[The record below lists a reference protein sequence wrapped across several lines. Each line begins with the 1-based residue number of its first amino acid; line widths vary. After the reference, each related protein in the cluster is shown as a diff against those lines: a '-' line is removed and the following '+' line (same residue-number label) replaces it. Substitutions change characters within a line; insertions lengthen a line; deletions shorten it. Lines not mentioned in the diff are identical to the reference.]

1 MPNRTSRYSL
11 SAIGLTLVAFIA
23 AWVGSRLYLQ
33 RQVISI
39 VDDLR
44 SLDTS
49 REPTAL
55 SRLLMK
61 KYASHFVGEF
71 RQADYRA
78 DAFLFSNRVLSTF
91 HLAPKSEIKVFF
103 EYKRDAIRDVQVVY
117 TSAVF
122 KESSPIVY
130 VSETFCA
137 DQSAHEC
144 NYFVMNPHGRNV
156 SPTWNGDVSYGQSAK
171 PEIRRAGWGLNPDC
185 FIALRG
191 CKDVSEIL
199 PTFWKV
205 TAPGTVSSRVRSE
218 SDSIAE
224 AAQPL
229 PD

>member
-1 MPNRTSRYSL
+1 MSRTLRYSL
-11 SAIGLTLVAFIA
+11 SAIGLTLVVFVA
-23 AWVGSRLYLQ
+23 AWVGSRLYLS
-33 RQVISI
+33 RQVISL

-55 SRLLMK
+55 SRLLMI
-61 KYASHFVGEF
+61 KYASHFVGEY
-71 RQADYRA
+71 RKADYCA
-78 DAFLFSNRVLSTF
+78 DGFLFSNRVLSTF
-91 HLAPKSEIKVFF
+91 HLAPKSEIKVTF
-103 EYKRDAIRDVQVVY
+103 EQKGDSLGEVQVVY

-122 KESSPIVY
+122 KENSPIVY

-137 DQSAHEC
+137 NC
-144 NYFVMNPHGRNV
+144 NNFFMNPHGRNV
-156 SPTWNGDVSYGQSAK
+156 TPTWNGNVYYGLGVR
-171 PEIRRAGWGLNPDC
+171 PDIRRASWGLNPDC

-199 PTFWKV
+199 PTLWKV
-205 TAPGTVSSRVRSE
+205 TAPGTVSSRVRSD

-224 AAQPL
+224 AKQPL